1 MAKPGDFCLRHR
13 LQTRH
18 GHFPSLPSLRQ
29 HNSFQLIL
37 VMSDSAPEDS
47 CADGYDFCD
56 DDNWSDTP
64 GAPTKEATQMLFPSA
79 VRKTPADHAFEALSK
94 AGVSLR
100 LPSVSDLSLEE
111 VSTEDRAAFATWMSK
126 VERSFEAVKTVSKA
140 AADMELVLDYGIFDR
155 TEHEAATKA
164 KMFDEL
170 KEAGRL
176 FKVFEED
183 EEKDGAFKWP
193 SGSECPGVFRSTRDT
208 QLRVLRKYRDGT
220 VWQWRDVTR
229 RWAKELGC
237 EKLVYEKPTFSKLA
251 FRI

>member
-1 MAKPGDFCLRHR
+1 MAKPGDSCLRHR

-29 HNSFQLIL
+29 HNSFQVIL

-47 CADGYDFCD
+47 CAVGYDFCD
-56 DDNWSDTP
+56 DDNRSDTP
-64 GAPTKEATQMLFPSA
+64 GAPTDEATQMLFPSA

-111 VSTEDRAAFATWMSK
+111 VSTEDRAAFATCMSK

-155 TEHEAATKA
+155 TEDEAATKD
-164 KMFDEL
+164 KMFDQL
-170 KEAGRL
+170 KEVGRL
-176 FKVFEED
+176 FKSF
-183 EEKDGAFKWP
+183 EEKDGAFEWP
-193 SGSECPGVFRSTRDT
+193 SSSECPEVLRSTKDT
-208 QLRVLRKYRDGT
+208 LHVLRKYRNAT
-220 VWQWRDVTR
+220 VWQWRDVTH
-229 RWAKELGC
+229 RWAKELGR
-237 EKLVYEKPTFSKLA
+237 EKLVYEKPARS
-251 FRI
+251 